1 MANAEITR
9 IKTKLDKTLERKK
22 KLQANMRKVNTK
34 IKELEQ
40 ELDAIQGRIL
50 MEKLNERGIT
60 EISQLDDVLKPLD
73 EENEEGVHD

>member
-9 IKTKLDKTLERKK
+9 IKTNLEKTLERKK

>member
-9 IKTKLDKTLERKK
+9 IKTNLEKNLERKK

>member
-1 MANAEITR
+1 MTNAEITR
-9 IKTKLDKTLERKK
+9 IKTNLDKTLERKK

>member
-1 MANAEITR
+1 MANTEITR
-9 IKTKLDKTLERKK
+9 IKTNLEKTLERKK

-73 EENEEGVHD
+73 EENEEGVYD

>member
-1 MANAEITR
+1 MVNAEITR
-9 IKTKLDKTLERKK
+9 IKTNLEKTLERKK

-73 EENEEGVHD
+73 EENEEGVYD

>member
-9 IKTKLDKTLERKK
+9 IKTNLEKTLERKK

-50 MEKLNERGIT
+50 MEKSR
-60 EISQLDDVLKPLD
+60 QR
-73 EENEEGVHD
+73 

>member
-9 IKTKLDKTLERKK
+9 IKTNLEKTLERKK

-73 EENEEGVHD
+73 EENEEGVYD

>member
-9 IKTKLDKTLERKK
+9 IKTNLEKNLERKK

-73 EENEEGVHD
+73 EENEEGVYD